1 MKSAYFFPG
10 GQKCP
15 WRVLKHFGIWGGACL
30 DEGNPLPLEGGGGK
44 GPPILPI
51 LDSPA
56 TYKPKLIDHLT
67 CVMKVLIELLRK
79 VNIILISLNKKVQV
93 ILLTKL
99 GENLLCLW

>member
-10 GQKCP
+10 VQKCP
-15 WRVLKHFGIWGGACL
+15 WRELKHFGTGGICL
-30 DEGNPLPLEGGGGK
+30 DAGTPLDGEGE
-44 GPPILPI
+44 GPPIPPI